1 MVDNLIESLVSYR
14 PEQYSSGI
22 TNAKLAAVALLK
34 LEEIEVE
41 RTFEN
46 VVVAL
51 QKLFPGKFS
60 LITYPNIPDAI
71 RIDRTLRLHAGNQS
85 KYLTGNS
92 PKGYKLTAMGR
103 IAAEKTI
110 EELKSGKT
118 SKGKKQTISGAQRNR
133 YTRLVNAVTK
143 SEAFEKFSTKQFSE
157 IQRFDVCRALQ
168 CTLETPPEK
177 ILANLEALKTMA
189 TDLSSIKEYE
199 KLTNDVLEFF
209 NYIEE
214 NWEALQND

>member
-22 TNAKLAAVALLK
+22 TNAKLAVVALLK
-34 LEEIEVE
+34 LEEIEME

-46 VVVAL
+46 VVIAL

-60 LITYPNIPDAI
+60 LITYPDIPDAI
-71 RIDRTLRLHAGNQS
+71 RIDRTLRLHAKNLH
-85 KYLTGNS
+85 KYLTGNN

-103 IAAEKTI
+103 IVAEKTI
-110 EELKSGKT
+110 EELESGKT
-118 SKGKKQTISGAQRNR
+118 PKGKKQTISGAQRNR

-177 ILANLEALKTMA
+177 ILANLKALKTMA
-189 TDLSSIKEYE
+189 TDLSTIKEYE

-214 NWEALQND
+214 NWEALQNE

>member
-22 TNAKLAAVALLK
+22 TNAKLAVVALLK

-60 LITYPNIPDAI
+60 LITYPDIPDTM
-71 RIDRTLRLHAGNQS
+71 RIDRTLRLHAGINS
-85 KYLTGNS
+85 KYLTGNR

-103 IAAEKTI
+103 IAAEKII

-118 SKGKKQTISGAQRNR
+118 PKGKKQTISGVQRK
-133 YTRLVNAVTK
+133 TK
-143 SEAFEKFSTKQFSE
+143 KVFLQKHSLSLLSSE
-157 IQRFDVCRALQ
+157 I
-168 CTLETPPEK
+168 
-177 ILANLEALKTMA
+177 
-189 TDLSSIKEYE
+189 EY
-199 KLTNDVLEFF
+199 T
-209 NYIEE
+209 E
-214 NWEALQND
+214 NCF